1 MRKDAMQSS
10 ALVTRH
16 SSLVTRHSPM
26 TSPLRILSLEDDA
39 QAVELIEA
47 ALDSDGVECELVHVE
62 TEQAFVA
69 ALRREVFDVILADY
83 ALPGFDGLT
92 ALSLARIHAPEVPF
106 IFVSGKLGEE
116 VAIESLKVGATDY
129 VLKQRLARLAPAV
142 RRALGETVQR
152 KERKEAEE
160 ALRQSEASLRRH
172 REQLRELAAHLVSVQ
187 EAEQKRLARELHD
200 GLNQQLA
207 VVSVALEKLHLE
219 IGSPGKPLQKRT
231 EELIDWVAR
240 ISDDVHR
247 MAYRLHP
254 AVLENLGLPAALE
267 SECRHFADS
276 EGIQV
281 AFEQHNEGPSLPE
294 PVSLCLYRVAQET
307 LRNIARHSGA
317 RKAEVSLTVTS
328 GQVIL
333 CIRDYGAGFALD
345 NLGRTRGLG
354 LVSMEERVHQVN
366 GKLTVDSAPGKGT
379 RVEVTVSLS

>member
-1 MRKDAMQSS
+1 M
-10 ALVTRH
+10 TR
-16 SSLVTRHSPM
+16 S
-26 TSPLRILSLEDDA
+26 LRILSLEDDA
-39 QAVELIEA
+39 LAVELIEA

-62 TEQAFVA
+62 TEQGFEA
-69 ALRREVFDVILADY
+69 ALRQEVFDVILADY

-92 ALSLARIHAPEVPF
+92 ALSLARTYAPEVPF

-142 RRALGETVQR
+142 RRALNERVQR
-152 KERKEAEE
+152 QERKEAEE

-219 IGSPGKPLQKRT
+219 IRPYAKPLQKRT
-231 EELIDWVAR
+231 QELVDWVAR

-267 SECRHFADS
+267 AECRHFAKS
-276 EGIQV
+276 ERMQV
-281 AFEQHNEGPSLPE
+281 DFEQQNSGSGLPE

-307 LRNIARHSGA
+307 FRNIARHSGA
-317 RKAEVSLTVTS
+317 RKAEVSLTIAPDHVALRIQDDGT
-328 GQVIL
+328 
-333 CIRDYGAGFALD
+333 GFDLD
-345 NLGRTRGLG
+345 NLGKTRGLG

-366 GKLTVDSAPGKGT
+366 GKLAIDSSLGAGT
-379 RVEVTVSLS
+379 RVEVTVPLSVVD